1 MTAYDLLEH
10 FQEMKEGK
18 KAKLKE
24 VDDDSYLEKNVFK
37 DKKLNKL
44 WTKAEMAG
52 FNSNAEFL
60 LLFNSNYILRIH
72 YNFRLCLKF
81 YFIRYRIT
89 SFERRI

>member
-24 VDDDSYLEKNVFK
+24 VDNDSYLEKDVFK

-60 LLFNSNYILRIH
+60 MPVTFCEFFIIFIYI
-72 YNFRLCLKF
+72 
-81 YFIRYRIT
+81 
-89 SFERRI
+89 